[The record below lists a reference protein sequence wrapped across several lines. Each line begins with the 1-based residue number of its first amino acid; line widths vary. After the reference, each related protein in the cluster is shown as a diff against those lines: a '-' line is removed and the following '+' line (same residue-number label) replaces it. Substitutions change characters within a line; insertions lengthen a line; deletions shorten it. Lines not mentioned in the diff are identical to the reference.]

1 MGLKINPPKVEPKTE
16 EQMESEKLLEGTAI
30 PGSDVRHKP
39 AENLSNKSATE
50 KMRERLQQRKMKR
63 MQESKLL
70 SVATLGG
77 ADDVDDT
84 AKWLQRQKKKEKE
97 KKEAQKRA
105 KMLAEMDD
113 EFGVGNLVKE
123 DVRKE
128 KDSAY
133 NSRNLAGLTV
143 QHDSSRFQ
151 DGQSVILTLKDSDVL
166 GEDGD
171 TLVNVNMMDDEKVDF
186 NKEETKKAKSGYNPY
201 DQEEIDQE
209 TGEIRRK
216 GMLDKYNDGIDG
228 ETATKKSFVI
238 SSQGTFS
245 EEEQRERAR
254 AKIREKL
261 ASHTVE
267 TLETTQMKVASDYYT
282 EEDWLSSRN

>member
-1 MGLKINPPKVEPKTE
+1 MG
-16 EQMESEKLLEGTAI
+16 
-30 PGSDVRHKP
+30 
-39 AENLSNKSATE
+39 
-50 KMRERLQQRKMKR
+50 
-63 MQESKLL
+63 
-70 SVATLGG
+70 
-77 ADDVDDT
+77 
-84 AKWLQRQKKKEKE
+84 
-97 KKEAQKRA
+97 
-105 KMLAEMDD
+105 
-113 EFGVGNLVKE
+113 
-123 DVRKE
+123 
-128 KDSAY
+128 
-133 NSRNLAGLTV
+133 
-143 QHDSSRFQ
+143 
-151 DGQSVILTLKDSDVL
+151 
-166 GEDGD
+166 
-171 TLVNVNMMDDEKVDF
+171 
-186 NKEETKKAKSGYNPY
+186 EETKKAKSGYNPY

-282 EEDWLSSRN
+282 EEEVVKFKKPKKKKKVKRKMLKLMTCLVSMRTILLLVLMLKGNLLTEVLKA